1 MTTKDPINPPH
12 YKGFANGA
20 QVIDITEGLSFAGG
34 NAVKYVARACRLD
47 GAIKGNPVEDLKK
60 ARWYIDRELSRLT
73 TTPKT
78 AQPAVK
84 DMDRARGME
93 IFNQLTTNIEKAKH
107 AQNEPRR

>member
-1 MTTKDPINPPH
+1 MTANDPINPPH

-60 ARWYIDRELSRLT
+60 ARWYIDRELTRLT
-73 TTPKT
+73 TD
-78 AQPAVK
+78 AQPSTRDV
-84 DMDRARGME
+84 DRSRGME
-93 IFNQLTTNIEKAKH
+93 IFNQLTHNIEKVKH
-107 AQNEPRR
+107 AKNESRR

>member
-60 ARWYIDRELSRLT
+60 ARWYIDRELTRLT
-73 TTPKT
+73 TD
-78 AQPAVK
+78 AQPATRDV
-84 DMDRARGME
+84 DRARGME
-93 IFNQLTTNIEKAKH
+93 IFNQLTNNIEKAKH
-107 AQNEPRR
+107 AQNDPRR

>member
-12 YKGFANGA
+12 YKGFTSGA

-34 NAVKYVARACRLD
+34 NAVKYVARACRID
-47 GAIKGNPVEDLKK
+47 GVIKGDPVEDLKK
-60 ARWYIDRELSRLT
+60 ARWYIDRELARLT
-73 TTPKT
+73 TTDT
-78 AQPAVK
+78 AQPVVK

-107 AQNEPRR
+107 AQNEPLR